1 MKLRLKSYT
10 LVTNRNSGPR
20 LRGAA
25 AVAAI
30 ALAWTVTGCGSTST
44 PSESTGT
51 ASAAGASTEQATS
64 DESLATTRGGAAD
77 PAMLQGPL
85 PTSAIGQ
92 PTAARLQAALDDTVA
107 GGVPD
112 AIAAVI
118 TPNGT
123 WAGAA
128 GVDGP
133 NGQVATAADE
143 FAIASISKT
152 FTAAMIMRLAEE
164 GKIDLH
170 QPLASY
176 LGGGGAVANDAT
188 VEQALAMRGGFG
200 DTASAVFDEVYADP
214 GHAWTPAE
222 VVAKIGPP
230 LGPAGE
236 EFHISNPG
244 YKLLGIAAEHA
255 TGDPLATAMGD
266 AVLDPVDATGIVMQD
281 PDHLPS
287 QPWALPLKGFEGP
300 LDLAAYGQGGALP
313 CLSDATFSRNA
324 AGMASDASSLARW
337 AWLLFSGQIL
347 QPKSLATMLNFD
359 SDGNGVGVF
368 TNPDFGPAAY
378 GSAGNKPG
386 YGSLLLVLPDR
397 STVLVLFIN
406 NSDAGD

>member
-133 NGQVATAADE
+133 NGQLATAADE

-152 FTAAMIMRLAEE
+152 FTAAMIMRLADE

-176 LGGGGAVANDAT
+176 LGEGGAVANDAT

-222 VVAKIGPP
+222 VVSKIGPP

-236 EFHISNPG
+236 EFHNSNPG

-255 TGDPLATAMGD
+255 TGAARDCHGRRRVGSCRRDRDRD
-266 AVLDPVDATGIVMQD
+266 AGPRSSAVSTVGSSV
-281 PDHLPS
+281 
-287 QPWALPLKGFEGP
+287 EGLRRSP
-300 LDLAAYGQGGALP
+300 
-313 CLSDATFSRNA
+313 R
-324 AGMASDASSLARW
+324 
-337 AWLLFSGQIL
+337 
-347 QPKSLATMLNFD
+347 
-359 SDGNGVGVF
+359 
-368 TNPDFGPAAY
+368 
-378 GSAGNKPG
+378 PG
-386 YGSLLLVLPDR
+386 RLRPRRCAPLLVGRDVLPQCGR
-397 STVLVLFIN
+397 N
-406 NSDAGD
+406 GQ